1 MKKGII
7 SENDI
12 KNALFSILNE
22 EVSKVKREDYAR
34 TQYKIE
40 ELQNSLNE
48 AIKDFRKLEET
59 LPEGLKTVANGRIS
73 SISNNLTDAQKLISQ
88 LKDKIR
94 HHKKKSYT
102 QQVEEKKK

>member
-1 MKKGII
+1 MKRGII

-73 SISNNLTDAQKLISQ
+73 SISNNKYL
-88 LKDKIR
+88 
-94 HHKKKSYT
+94 
-102 QQVEEKKK
+102 